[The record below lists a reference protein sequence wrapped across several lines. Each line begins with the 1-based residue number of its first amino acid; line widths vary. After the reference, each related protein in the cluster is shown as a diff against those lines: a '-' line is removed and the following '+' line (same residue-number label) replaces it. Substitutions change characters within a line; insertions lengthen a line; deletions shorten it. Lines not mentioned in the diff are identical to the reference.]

1 MLKGSSNTSMMGR
14 NGYGGGIPPNM
25 SSSPQFPFMG
35 GRNMSSFSGMGFP
48 APNPMSREPSM
59 SGAFMGLNPTK
70 IGGNGQTGFIPTT
83 KNSNYSGIPR

>member
-1 MLKGSSNTSMMGR
+1 MLKGSSNTSMLGR
-14 NGYGGGIPPNM
+14 SGYGNGIPPNM
-25 SSSPQFPFMG
+25 NSPQFPFMG
-35 GRNMSSFSGMGFP
+35 GRSMSSLSGMGFP
-48 APNPMSREPSM
+48 APNSMSREASM

>member
-1 MLKGSSNTSMMGR
+1 
-14 NGYGGGIPPNM
+14 M
-25 SSSPQFPFMG
+25 ST
-35 GRNMSSFSGMGFP
+35 FSGMGFP